1 MGCDFVSK
9 PLAVVYT
16 GSGGA
21 VMDKV
26 TYRPLDLKKIQD
38 KKHTVVSSEEALND
52 VIPIEWDDDVVS
64 GKKNILLVR

>member
-1 MGCDFVSK
+1 
-9 PLAVVYT
+9 
-16 GSGGA
+16 
-21 VMDKV
+21 MDKV